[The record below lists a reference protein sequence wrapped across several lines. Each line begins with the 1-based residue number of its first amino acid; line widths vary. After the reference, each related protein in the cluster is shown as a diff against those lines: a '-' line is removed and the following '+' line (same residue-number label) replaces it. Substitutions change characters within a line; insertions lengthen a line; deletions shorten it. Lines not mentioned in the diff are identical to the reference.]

1 VTCPAP
7 LGGPERRLRRLD
19 PGLIPTLERPMNE
32 TNEHHTA
39 MAAEDNSELAILL
52 RIRDLLRERDHR
64 RAVADYEA
72 AVRES
77 AAERAARPN
86 KANAAPTS
94 RRPALRVIVG
104 GRAAP

>member
-1 VTCPAP
+1 
-7 LGGPERRLRRLD
+7 
-19 PGLIPTLERPMNE
+19 MNE
-32 TNEHHTA
+32 TDEHLSATD
-39 MAAEDNSELAILL
+39 AEQDSVLDALL
-52 RIRDLLRERDHR
+52 RLRDLLRERDHR

-104 GRAAP
+104 GRPAP